1 MNIFKFY
8 IIIILGSLNKTNF
21 TLIKLK
27 RHFMK
32 IEKFNTEIDTLNSF
46 FKTYCQDNHDKQEK
60 RNLVLMYNDKVVDLE
75 LSLCS
80 QCYMDIKYCFDRLK
94 QCPHEEKPKCRKCP
108 NPCYEKTQWKKTAK
122 VMRYSAIKLKLVEV
136 KKRVKSFFTN

>member
-32 IEKFNTEIDTLNSF
+32 IEKFNTEIMTLNTF
-46 FKTYCQDNHDKQEK
+46 FKTYCLDNHEKQEK
-60 RNLVLMYNDKVVDLE
+60 RNLILMYNEKAFDLE

-80 QCYMDIKYCFDRLK
+80 QCYMDIKYCFDKLT
-94 QCPHEEKPKCRKCP
+94 QCPHEEKPKCRKCSK
-108 NPCYEKTQWKKTAK
+108 PCYEKTQRKKTAK
-122 VMRYSAIKLKLVEV
+122 VMRYSAVKLKLVEV
-136 KKRVKSFFTN
+136 KKRVKGFFTK